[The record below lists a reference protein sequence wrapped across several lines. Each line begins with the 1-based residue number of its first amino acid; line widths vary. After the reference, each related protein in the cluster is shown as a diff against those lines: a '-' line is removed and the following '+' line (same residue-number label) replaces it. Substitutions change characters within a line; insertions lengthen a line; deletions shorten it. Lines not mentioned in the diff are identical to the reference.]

1 MKYFL
6 MIWPPG
12 IPYDFTELYL
22 LNLISTFLASRTRAA
37 PPSQRKKEIAICVFH
52 VLAPSSGGFR
62 VRNGIFRA
70 RFAKR
75 AQAEH
80 TAVADTASAIFTLIA

>member
-1 MKYFL
+1 MNLNFKTVMK
-6 MIWPPG
+6 P
-12 IPYDFTELYL
+12 
-22 LNLISTFLASRTRAA
+22 
-37 PPSQRKKEIAICVFH
+37 
-52 VLAPSSGGFR
+52 VLPQSGGGFR

-80 TAVADTASAIFTLIA
+80 TTVADTAGAIFALIA

>member
-1 MKYFL
+1 MKYFF

-12 IPYDFTELYL
+12 ITSEFKTVNESVL
-22 LNLISTFLASRTRAA
+22 TR
-37 PPSQRKKEIAICVFH
+37 SG
-52 VLAPSSGGFR
+52 GGFR

-75 AQAEH
+75 APAEH
-80 TAVADTASAIFTLIA
+80 TAVADTAGAIFALIA